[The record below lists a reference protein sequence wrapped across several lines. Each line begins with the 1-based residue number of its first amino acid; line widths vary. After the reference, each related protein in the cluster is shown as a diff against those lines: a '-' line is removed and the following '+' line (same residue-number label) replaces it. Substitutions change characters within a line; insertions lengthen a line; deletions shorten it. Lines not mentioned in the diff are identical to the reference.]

1 MKETRYISFRC
12 PDCGVAILQEIS
24 LFTLSSGE
32 ILKRCSCGESLLSIK
47 YVKSRET
54 VQINVPC
61 IACPNPHPY
70 QVAATTFFG
79 DQMFV
84 LQCTGSGLD
93 IFFVGDK
100 EEVIKAVEQNT
111 LELQRLFALIDGG
124 ELEDSCCDDEDC
136 DCHGESHHHHCH
148 DENCHCHDEEETLD
162 ISDNNLKNDE
172 YEYYDAVVTSGM
184 LYLLKELAD
193 ADKIN
198 CPCGKKELILD
209 VGYDVIEVSCDACQA
224 RAVMRSKT
232 DEDIISLAEK
242 ETLELI

>member
-1 MKETRYISFRC
+1 MKETRYIAFRC
-12 PDCGVAILQEIS
+12 PDCGVAIIQEIS

-32 ILKRCSCGESLLSIK
+32 VLRRCSCGESVLSVK
-47 YVKSRET
+47 YNKNRE
-54 VQINVPC
+54 VVNLNVPC

-70 QVAATTFFG
+70 QVSAKTFFG
-79 DQMFV
+79 DDMFV
-84 LQCTGSGLD
+84 LQCTDSGLD

-100 EEVIKAVEQNT
+100 DEIVKAVEKNT
-111 LELQRLFALIDGG
+111 EELQKLF
-124 ELEDSCCDDEDC
+124 ELLEQEN
-136 DCHGESHHHHCH
+136 HHCH
-148 DENCHCHDEEETLD
+148 DENCHCHDDEENLD
-162 ISDNNLKNDE
+162 ISENNLKNDE

-232 DEDIISLAEK
+232 DEDIITLAEK
-242 ETLELI
+242 ETLELN

>member
-1 MKETRYISFRC
+1 M
-12 PDCGVAILQEIS
+12 
-24 LFTLSSGE
+24 
-32 ILKRCSCGESLLSIK
+32 LSIK
-47 YVKSRET
+47 YIKSRET
-54 VQINVPC
+54 VQVNVPC

-70 QVAATTFFG
+70 QVALSTFFG

-100 EEVIKAVEQNT
+100 DEVIKAVEENT
-111 LELQRLFALIDGG
+111 AELQKLFSLLDSG
-124 ELEDSCCDDEDC
+124 ELD
-136 DCHGESHHHHCH
+136 GEPHSHEHCH
-148 DENCHCHDEEETLD
+148 DEHCHCHDDECEEEDDEILD
-162 ISDNNLKNDE
+162 IPENNLKNDE

-198 CPCGKKELILD
+198 CPCGKKELMLD
-209 VGYDVIEVSCDACQA
+209 VGYDIIEVSCDACQA
-224 RAVMRSKT
+224 RVLLRAKT

>member
-1 MKETRYISFRC
+1 MKETRYIAFRC
-12 PDCGVAILQEIS
+12 PDCGVAIIQEIS

-32 ILKRCSCGESLLSIK
+32 VIRRCSCGESVLSVKYIK
-47 YVKSRET
+47 NRET
-54 VQINVPC
+54 VSLNVPC

-70 QVAATTFFG
+70 QVSAKTFFG
-79 DQMFV
+79 DDMFV
-84 LQCTGSGLD
+84 LQCTDSGLD

-100 EEVIKAVEQNT
+100 DEIVKAVEKNT
-111 LELQRLFALIDGG
+111 EELQKLF
-124 ELEDSCCDDEDC
+124 ELLEHEQE
-136 DCHGESHHHHCH
+136 GHCH
-148 DENCHCHDEEETLD
+148 DEHCHCHDDEEVLD
-162 ISDNNLKNDE
+162 ISENNLKNDE

-209 VGYDVIEVSCDACQA
+209 VGYDTIEVSCDDCQA
-224 RAVMRSKT
+224 RVVMRSKT
-232 DEDIISLAEK
+232 DEDIIALAEK

>member
-1 MKETRYISFRC
+1 MKETRYIAFRC
-12 PDCGVAILQEIS
+12 PDCGVAIIQEIN

-32 ILKRCSCGESLLSIK
+32 VLRRCSCGESVLSIK
-47 YVKSRET
+47 YNKNRET
-54 VQINVPC
+54 VQLNVPC

-70 QVAATTFFG
+70 QVSAKTFFG
-79 DQMFV
+79 DDMFV
-84 LQCTGSGLD
+84 LQCTDSGLD

-100 EEVIKAVEQNT
+100 DEIVKAVEKNT
-111 LELQRLFALIDGG
+111 EELQKLF
-124 ELEDSCCDDEDC
+124 ELLEHEEH
-136 DCHGESHHHHCH
+136 CHGEHCHCH
-148 DENCHCHDEEETLD
+148 DDEEETLD
-162 ISDNNLKNDE
+162 IPENNLKNDE

-242 ETLELI
+242 ETLELN